1 MSTATA
7 SLPAAK
13 PRAEKQES
21 QTAIVFRRFL
31 RHRLAVLSLILLVI
45 IFVLSLLAPVI
56 TTFDR
61 DAVDI
66 DVPANLRP
74 GPPGTLSSEGQVHL
88 LGLDNLGRD
97 LFTRGL

>member
-1 MSTATA
+1 MIVHDPTTTHEPLLDGECCMSTATA

-45 IFVLSLLAPVI
+45 IFVL
-56 TTFDR
+56 
-61 DAVDI
+61 
-66 DVPANLRP
+66 
-74 GPPGTLSSEGQVHL
+74 
-88 LGLDNLGRD
+88 
-97 LFTRGL
+97 